1 MRNKFAGVSDPHSFI
16 SCSGERIHTLYD
28 SRFDGSR
35 VVLEESGSFDLQE
48 RINSFAPYTDI
59 SYMLNRLK
67 VGDNSVL
74 SCRPALYGDFAGMPD
89 NPTDAINIYHGAE
102 RAFSMLSAE
111 EKLTF
116 NNDFRVWLASL
127 MAGSTAAVRPV
138 ADPEPVVDVNKADEK
153 KVNKADEKKVEDVVH
168 ES

>member
-1 MRNKFAGVSDPHSFI
+1 MRNNFAGVSDPHNFI
-16 SCSGERIHTLYD
+16 SCPGERIHTLYD

-48 RINSFAPYTDI
+48 RINSYAPYTDI

-74 SCRPALYGDFAGMPD
+74 SSRAPLYGDFSGMPD
-89 NPTDAINIYHGAE
+89 NPADAINLYHGAE
-102 RAFSMLSAE
+102 RAFSQLSAD
-111 EKLTF
+111 EKLAY

-127 MAGSTAAVRPV
+127 MAGSNSVERAVSDS
-138 ADPEPVVDVNKADEK
+138 DPAVDQ
-153 KVNKADEKKVEDVVH
+153 KKVEVVDN

>member
-1 MRNKFAGVSDPHSFI
+1 MRIKFAGVSDPHSFF

-35 VVLEESGSFDLQE
+35 VVLEESGSFDVQE
-48 RINSFAPYTDI
+48 RINSYAPYTDI

-74 SCRPALYGDFAGMPD
+74 SNRPPLYGDFSGMPD
-89 NPTDAINIYHGAE
+89 NPADAINLYHGAE
-102 RAFSMLSAE
+102 SAFAQLPAE
-111 EKLTF
+111 EKLVY
-116 NNDFRVWLASL
+116 NNDFRVWLANL
-127 MAGSTAAVRPV
+127 MAGCTPAERSDSDPV
-138 ADPEPVVDVNKADEK
+138 PVVT
-153 KVNKADEKKVEDVVH
+153 EKKVEEVVN